1 MKPTAK
7 SAKARDVINQLG
19 RVCSR
24 GLDAI
29 KNTTRAFPETATM
42 LGNQPRM

>member
-19 RVCSR
+19 RVCNR
-24 GLDAI
+24 GLKAI
-29 KNTTRAFPETATM
+29 KNTTRAFAKTATT

>member
-19 RVCSR
+19 RVCNR
-24 GLDAI
+24 GVEAI
-29 KNTTRAFPETATM
+29 KNTTSAFPKTATT

>member
-7 SAKARDVINQLG
+7 SAKARDMINQLG
-19 RVCSR
+19 RVCNR
-24 GLDAI
+24 GLEAI
-29 KNTTRAFPETATM
+29 KNTTRAFAKTTAT